1 MSLIKIIAVALSLLL
16 VGCELKPFLDD
27 RFDPAVYVVERGD
40 SVYSISWR
48 NRLDFKKV
56 IVWNALHAPYT
67 IHPGQR
73 LTLRRPVDFVLP
85 AAKPISTPMAVIE
98 VEPEP
103 DVITSAIAIEEGSGF
118 DSTPL
123 KVDSVHVADVEHL
136 MDKKPAVP
144 VVPKLAAGLKDGVYW
159 SWPTNGQV
167 NKKFQPQN
175 KLVSSVEIAGEK
187 GQVIRSTAEGV
198 VMVSNFVRGYGK
210 MLLISHKS
218 GYLSGYMR
226 NDRLLVS
233 EGDRVK
239 RGEKIALMGHQ
250 AGKKQ
255 AILHFEIRKKG
266 QPVDPELY
274 LPRL

>member
-16 VGCELKPFLDD
+16 AGCELKPFLDD

-48 NRLDFKKV
+48 NRLNFKEV
-56 IVWNALHAPYT
+56 IAWNALQAPYT
-67 IHPGQR
+67 IYPGQR
-73 LTLRRPVDFVLP
+73 LKLHRPAGFVLP
-85 AAKPISTPMAVIE
+85 EKKPVSMVVAE
-98 VEPEP
+98 LEPEP

-167 NKKFQPQN
+167 NKKFQSQN

-266 QPVDPELY
+266 KPVDPELY